1 MGLNVKLIEAIN
13 EYLPKNINIRIE
25 FEGPYLVI
33 YTDDLSLVTG
43 ETGVIPKLAKLLRK
57 KIIVR
62 PLPNIRVEKEKAVEI
77 IKELIPKEAG
87 LIEDMILFND
97 ITGEIHLYALEIS
110 HIIGRGESTL
120 WELTHKLGWKIV
132 LHKIPPVEHN
142 IIKSIDT
149 YCISKQN
156 EIYKFNLETGMRINR
171 ETLTELGNI
180 RICALGGALEVGR
193 SCFLIQSENS
203 MIMLD
208 AGLKPGAKTFKEE
221 FPAFWLLDNFIDK
234 LDAVIISHAHFD
246 HCAALPYLFK
256 YGYRGPVYTTPPTK
270 YLMSLVIF
278 DYLKIL
284 EKEGRIMPYSYNDV
298 YTMLQHITTIDYGEV
313 IDIAPEVKLTFY
325 NAGHILG
332 SSIVH
337 LHYGEGYHN
346 LIYTGDF
353 KFEKTLLLDKAFN
366 LFKRCET
373 LIMES
378 TYGGN
383 KDIMPSRIEGINILL
398 SIIQTTLERG
408 GTVLIPVLSVGRA
421 QEILVILQEAIESK
435 QIPKVPIFVDGL
447 VNETTAV
454 HIAFPEYLSQEMRMK
469 IMRDKNPLLSEY
481 FEVVKDTS
489 DRAEVVEVGQSI
501 IISPSGMLTGG
512 PIVEYLKLLA
522 TNEKNSLVFTSF
534 QVEGTPGRKL
544 KDGEREIE
552 IGGEKVK
559 VNLQVF
565 SAEGFSG
572 HSDRNQLI
580 NYIKSLQA
588 RPKKII
594 LVHGEKNKIEEL
606 RQGIAEMKILPAR
619 NILTPVISESIKIR

>member
-1 MGLNVKLIEAIN
+1 
-13 EYLPKNINIRIE
+13 
-25 FEGPYLVI
+25 
-33 YTDDLSLVTG
+33 
-43 ETGVIPKLAKLLRK
+43 
-57 KIIVR
+57 
-62 PLPNIRVEKEKAVEI
+62 
-77 IKELIPKEAG
+77 
-87 LIEDMILFND
+87 
-97 ITGEIHLYALEIS
+97 
-110 HIIGRGESTL
+110 
-120 WELTHKLGWKIV
+120 
-132 LHKIPPVEHN
+132 
-142 IIKSIDT
+142 
-149 YCISKQN
+149 
-156 EIYKFNLETGMRINR
+156 
-171 ETLTELGNI
+171 
-180 RICALGGALEVGR
+180 
-193 SCFLIQSENS
+193 
-203 MIMLD
+203 
-208 AGLKPGAKTFKEE
+208 
-221 FPAFWLLDNFIDK
+221 
-234 LDAVIISHAHFD
+234 
-246 HCAALPYLFK
+246 
-256 YGYRGPVYTTPPTK
+256 
-270 YLMSLVIF
+270 
-278 DYLKIL
+278 
-284 EKEGRIMPYSYNDV
+284 
-298 YTMLQHITTIDYGEV
+298 
-313 IDIAPEVKLTFY
+313 VKLTFY

-378 TYGGN
+378 TYGGS

-398 SIIQTTLERG
+398 GIIQTTLERG

-454 HIAFPEYLSQEMRMK
+454 HLAFPEYLSQESRMK
-469 IMRDKNPLLSEY
+469 VMRDKNPLLSEY
-481 FEVVKDTS
+481 FEAVKDTS
-489 DRAEVVEVGQSI
+489 DRAEVVEVGSSI

-522 TNEKNSLVFTSF
+522 TNEKNSLIFTSF

-552 IGGEKVK
+552 IGEEKIK

-572 HSDRNQLI
+572 HSDRSQLI
-580 NYIKSLQA
+580 NYIKSLQT

-619 NILTPVISESIKIR
+619 NILMPVMSESIKIR